1 MTSLFHWRP
10 LSHLD
15 IPALAELLAAAERED
30 ATREHFDETDLAE
43 EFDDD
48 SLDLA
53 RDSVAVFDGP
63 ALLGMGL
70 VRVRVRGMV
79 DGNCVMELW
88 GTVRPERRG
97 EGIGRGIL
105 AFQLHRAGVIHAER
119 YPGVSARL
127 VVRPYDHNRSHVE
140 LVQAAGLVPLRHW
153 FDMQRDLTLPLPELP
168 SVDPVIEIVPYDDV
182 RDEEV
187 RRAYNAA
194 FAGSFGA
201 VEQDGESWSQWF
213 TGSRAFRPELSA
225 LAVHEDRVVGFLLS
239 YFYEADAV
247 QDGVEECWI
256 GQVGTLP
263 GHRRQGIGTHLIAR
277 ALHAY
282 RAAGFNRA
290 ALDVDSESAIG
301 GLAIYSRLGFTVDR
315 KRTSFAR
322 LLPPVSRTDGP

>member
-1 MTSLFHWRP
+1 MTSQLNWRP

-15 IPALAELLAAAERED
+15 IPALVELLAAAERED
-30 ATREHFDETDLAE
+30 ATREHYDETDLAE
-43 EFDDD
+43 EFDDE
-48 SLDLA
+48 SLDLG
-53 RDSVAVFDGP
+53 RDTVAVFDGP
-63 ALLGMGL
+63 DLLGMGL
-70 VRVRVRGMV
+70 VRVRGMV
-79 DGNCVMELW
+79 DGNCVVEMW
-88 GTVRPERRG
+88 GTVHPDRRG

-105 AFQLHRAGVIHAER
+105 AVQLHRAGVIHAER
-119 YPGVSARL
+119 YPEATARL
-127 VVRPYDHNRSHVE
+127 VVRPYDHCRSHVE
-140 LVQAAGLVPLRHW
+140 LVLAAGLAPLRHW
-153 FDMQRDLTLPLPELP
+153 FDMQRDLTLPLP
-168 SVDPVIEIVPYDDV
+168 PVPPVNPGIEIVPYDDV

-187 RRAYNAA
+187 RLAYNDT

-201 VEQDGESWSQWF
+201 VDQDAEGWSQWF

-225 LAVHEDRVVGFLLS
+225 LALRQGRVVGFLLS

-256 GQVGTLP
+256 GQVGTLAAY
-263 GHRRQGIGTHLIAR
+263 RRQGIGMHLLAR

-290 ALDVDSESAIG
+290 ALDVDSESATG

-322 LLPPVSRTDGP
+322 VLPPVTGGD